1 MPNRLSVVVAALLAY
16 FLHAGPSVA
25 QTVAPASKPDFS
37 AQLVVGGVDNTN
49 PALARLGVHVRLG
62 AGWHTYW
69 RSPGDAG
76 SPPEFDWSGSQN
88 VLAVDVEWPAPHRI
102 TTAGIDTF
110 GYADEVLL
118 PVTVRL
124 NDPSEPSRIS
134 LKLALYVCSTICTR
148 NEFRFDTTIAPGAR
162 FGDKLDLIGQWRAKV
177 PRAQSSTLS
186 IASVEIVP
194 SPSPHLRVEADAT
207 TPLRAPDVFV
217 DGDDT
222 ITAGRP
228 KFASGVNH
236 SSIITLPLAGADITH
251 PSKPLHITLVDGNR
265 SVEAIL
271 KPESAQGNPTTDNPA
286 GSAHPAEATTKAW
299 TTAWAMIGV
308 ALIGGF
314 ILNFMP
320 CVFPILS
327 LKLFSLVAHTT
338 RDARAV
344 RARFVASA
352 FGVVASFLVLAATLA
367 TLKAIGAQ
375 IGWGIQFQQPLFL
388 IGMAALLVAL
398 AANLLD
404 LYEISLPMRLGALFG
419 QSAGGESTASH
430 FLNGFVTTLLATP
443 CSAPFVGTAV
453 GFALS
458 QGTWQIF
465 AIFAALGL
473 GMASPYLV
481 LAAVPQLARLFPRP
495 GRWMLVVRRVAAIA
509 MIGTAIWLLTILAEI
524 AGVQTAL
531 VAGVSFGLLV
541 WSIAVYRQRFAH
553 VIAGTLIAGLA
564 WITIVIAGG
573 GHRLAADTAVKSV
586 RWQPLAPQ
594 EIQAMVRNGRTV
606 FVDIGA
612 AWCVTCKVNEAL
624 IIDSDAIRQ
633 RLTSDVAPVRADWT
647 KPDDTI
653 TAYLRSFGRYG
664 LPFNAVFGPSAPDG
678 IVLPELL
685 TQEAVLAAFD
695 LASTKPAS
703 H

>member
-1 MPNRLSVVVAALLAY
+1 MPNRLSVIVAALLAY
-16 FLHAGPSVA
+16 VLHVAPISA
-25 QTVAPASKPDFS
+25 QTVAPGSKPDFS
-37 AQLVVGGVDNTN
+37 AQLVIGGVDDAD

-88 VLAVDVEWPAPHRI
+88 VSAIDVEWPAPHRI

-110 GYADEVLL
+110 GYADEVLF
-118 PVTVRL
+118 PVKVRL
-124 NDPSEPSRIS
+124 NDPRAPSRIS

-148 NEFRFDTTIAPGAR
+148 NELRFDTTIAPGAR
-162 FGDKLDLIGQWRAKV
+162 FDDQLDLIGQWRAKV
-177 PRAQSSTLS
+177 PREQSQSLS
-186 IASVEIVP
+186 IASIKLLA
-194 SPSPHLRVEADAT
+194 SPSAHLRIEADAAA
-207 TPLRAPDVFV
+207 PLRAPDVFV
-217 DGDDT
+217 DGDDA
-222 ITAGRP
+222 IVAGRP
-228 KFASGVNH
+228 EFTPNGSH
-236 SSIITLPLAGADITH
+236 SSIITLPVAGADATH
-251 PSKPLHITLVDGNR
+251 PSKPLHITLVDGDR
-265 SVEAIL
+265 SVEAIV
-271 KPESAQGNPTTDNPA
+271 KPEPTRGIIGDNPT
-286 GSAHPAEATTKAW
+286 GLAHPGETTAKAW
-299 TTAWAMIGV
+299 TTAWTMIGV
-308 ALIGGF
+308 ALVGGF

-320 CVFPILS
+320 CVFPVLS

-344 RARFVASA
+344 RMRFVASA

-367 TLKAIGAQ
+367 ALKAIGAQ
-375 IGWGIQFQQPLFL
+375 IGWGVQFQQPLFL
-388 IGMAALLVAL
+388 IGMAAILVAL

-419 QSAGGESTASH
+419 QSAGGESIASH
-430 FLNGFVTTLLATP
+430 FLNGFVMTLLATP

-458 QGTWQIF
+458 QGVWQIF
-465 AIFAALGL
+465 EIFAALGL

-481 LAAVPQLARLFPRP
+481 LAAVPRVARLFPRP
-495 GRWMLVVRRVAAIA
+495 GRWMLVVRRIAAVA
-509 MIGTAIWLLTILAEI
+509 MVGTAIWLLTILAEI
-524 AGVQTAL
+524 AGVQAAL
-531 VAGVSFGLLV
+531 AAGASFGLLV

-553 VIAGTLIAGLA
+553 AIAGTLIAGLA
-564 WITIVIAGG
+564 GIAIVIAGG
-573 GHRLAADTAVKSV
+573 GHRLAADTAVKNV
-586 RWQPLAPQ
+586 QWLPLAPQ

-612 AWCVTCKVNEAL
+612 AWCVTCKVNETL

-633 RLTSDVAPVRADWT
+633 HLTSDVAPVRADWT
-647 KPDDTI
+647 KPDDAI
-653 TAYLRSFGRYG
+653 AAYLRSFGRYG

-695 LASTKPAS
+695 LASSKPSS